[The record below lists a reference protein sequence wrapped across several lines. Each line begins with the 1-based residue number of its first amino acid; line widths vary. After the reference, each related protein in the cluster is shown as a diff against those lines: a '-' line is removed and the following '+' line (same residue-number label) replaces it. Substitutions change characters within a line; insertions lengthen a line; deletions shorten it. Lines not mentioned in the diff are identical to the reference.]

1 MRVPW
6 ENEKVFTEVGMRKE
20 IQRCIVSDYV
30 YYLEENGEF
39 LPELCFESE
48 EAAIEYAETNA
59 MNNYQVI
66 EWDVDQTLNW

>member
-1 MRVPW
+1 MDD
-6 ENEKVFTEVGMRKE
+6 
-20 IQRCIVSDYV
+20 CV

-48 EAAIEYAETNA
+48 EAAIEYAEANG

-66 EWDVDQTLNW
+66 EWEVD